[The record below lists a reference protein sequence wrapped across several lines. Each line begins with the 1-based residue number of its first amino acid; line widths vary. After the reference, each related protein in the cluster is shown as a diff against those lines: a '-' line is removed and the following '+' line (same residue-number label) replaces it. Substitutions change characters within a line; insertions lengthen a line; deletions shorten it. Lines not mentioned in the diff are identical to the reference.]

1 MKLDSF
7 YKYNEYVFLIIDDIL
22 IDYLLITTY

>member
-7 YKYNEYVFLIIDDIL
+7 YTYNEYVFLIIDDIL